1 VDFSRLR
8 CPRDNDLPS
17 VPTAMSNLNPQT
29 STSSTA
35 MTSPATTIDLNLFC
49 LVKVFGVKT
58 DINRVDDLKDKIKRK
73 CENGVLKGV
82 DAKDLEL
89 WKVRHP

>member
-1 VDFSRLR
+1 
-8 CPRDNDLPS
+8 
-17 VPTAMSNLNPQT
+17 MSNLNPQT
-29 STSSTA
+29 STSTA

-49 LVKVFGVKT
+49 LIKGDREVFGVKT